1 MEHVD
6 LINKRV
12 TVANEAIAGGM
23 AAMSMTYS
31 IDNDAMLVKLMP
43 GDKIT
48 AQFRE
53 GEMKLYSVEV
63 MQTTPPPAS
72 QPGLKLEA
80 LEAMALAN
88 NPTLA
93 QSQANIR
100 VAVGQARQAGLYPN
114 PTIGYYGDEIR
125 GGYYGGGKQGG
136 YINQTIVTGGK
147 LQAARR
153 VAELAGAEAK
163 TNAEAQRMRVLNNV
177 RSMFYQVLARQRL
190 VEVRQ
195 SLAQIAADATE
206 TSHQLANIGQADR
219 PDVLQTEVEQRQANI
234 AVQIAQQSLRS
245 AWRGLAATVGQ
256 PALSQTHLEGDLDA
270 IPDLSYDDWLAKT
283 LQDSPGIKLAQ
294 QSADRAD
301 AMMVQARKAPLPDLQ
316 ISANL
321 TQNYE
326 PLEST
331 GKPVGL
337 NGGVQIGVQIPIFN
351 HSQGAIAAAK
361 AETEFARL
369 EVTRTRLQI
378 ARDTAELFREYDTAR
393 AIVQQYKTEMLPRA
407 EQAYNLYRASYQKMA
422 AAYPQALL
430 SQRTLFQ
437 LRVEY
442 VQALEAAWQSAIH
455 IQGFGLMDGLML
467 QHGPLLP

>member
-1 MEHVD
+1 MRYLAAILLLAASSFAQQSAPFRGTVEHVD

-301 AMMVQARKAPLPDLQ
+301 AIVAQARKAPPSRPADFRESHSELRAAGKHREACRTERRRADRRADTDLQ
-316 ISANL
+316 PQPGSD
-321 TQNYE
+321 
-326 PLEST
+326 S
-331 GKPVGL
+331 
-337 NGGVQIGVQIPIFN
+337 GGQSGDRI
-351 HSQGAIAAAK
+351 
-361 AETEFARL
+361 
-369 EVTRTRLQI
+369 RT
-378 ARDTAELFREYDTAR
+378 AGSDA
-393 AIVQQYKTEMLPRA
+393 
-407 EQAYNLYRASYQKMA
+407 
-422 AAYPQALL
+422 
-430 SQRTLFQ
+430 
-437 LRVEY
+437 
-442 VQALEAAWQSAIH
+442 H
-455 IQGFGLMDGLML
+455 
-467 QHGPLLP
+467 